1 MLCCWLFIMQ
11 LALWPPC
18 SKYLNPSR
26 SSMKDFSL
34 FPILFSIS
42 TRCTA
47 LSLSLSLLT
56 YVSFSSIFISVA
68 HSPSFTHSPSFI
80 LPLLHIDYCVAAQGS
95 GELPTPA
102 RLRWISCHGDQN
114 PQITNNGMLIMV
126 ITVWRLFQENER
138 WYFFFFFSLEGLKK
152 EKKCQRWSSLDN
164 IIHNRA
170 LIAGV
175 SGPSDGSGAKM
186 EDPQR
191 SSLPSA
197 PRGEVW
203 RRLCGEPGHTFLC
216 NCPKNLCDVI

>member
-1 MLCCWLFIMQ
+1 MCCAAGCSSCSWLCGHPAANILIPVDRAW
-11 LALWPPC
+11 
-18 SKYLNPSR
+18 R
-26 SSMKDFSL
+26 TSL
-34 FPILFSIS
+34 CFPFYSLSPLV
-42 TRCTA
+42 A
-47 LSLSLSLLT
+47 VLSLSLSLLT

-138 WYFFFFFSLEGLKK
+138 WYFFFFSLEGLKK

-203 RRLCGEPGHTFLC
+203 RRLCGEPGHTF
-216 NCPKNLCDVI
+216 